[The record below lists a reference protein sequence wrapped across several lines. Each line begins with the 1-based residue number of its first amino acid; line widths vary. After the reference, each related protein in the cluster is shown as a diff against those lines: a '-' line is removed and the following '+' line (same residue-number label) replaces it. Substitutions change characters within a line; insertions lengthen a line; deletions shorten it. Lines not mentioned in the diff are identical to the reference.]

1 MAASCMPPEG
11 RAREVALDWL
21 RHARSNLALARQ
33 PKPAEALWEDLAFDA
48 QQAVEKAIKAVLVF
62 HQIDFPRTHDIG
74 ELLTLLAGA
83 QMAFPESVPRA
94 DRLTDY
100 ATGARYP
107 GHPDPVT
114 EVECRESVELAER
127 FVRWAEG
134 LIREP

>member
-1 MAASCMPPEG
+1 MPPEG
-11 RAREVALDWL
+11 RAREAALDWL

-33 PKPAEALWEDLAFDA
+33 PKPAEALWEHMAFAA
-48 QQAVEKAIKAVLVF
+48 QQAIEKAIKAVLVLQ
-62 HQIDFPRTHDIG
+62 QIDFPRSHDIG
-74 ELLTLLAGA
+74 ELLGLLTDPRV
-83 QMAFPESVPRA
+83 AFPAPVPQA

-114 EVECRESVELAER
+114 EAEYREAVDLAEQ
-127 FVRWAEG
+127 FVRWAEK